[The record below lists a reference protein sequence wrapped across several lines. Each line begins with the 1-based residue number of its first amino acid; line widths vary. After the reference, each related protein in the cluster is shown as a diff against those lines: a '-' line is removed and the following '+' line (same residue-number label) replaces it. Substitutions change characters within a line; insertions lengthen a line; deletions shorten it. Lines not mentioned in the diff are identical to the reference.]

1 MNFRQKYSIIAFS
14 FRSVDFFLLFMLRF
28 GRRSRDS
35 NPPPNLK
42 TPKFEVKSEFRM
54 QRLITA
60 FKFLTI
66 LLLTLLFG
74 SSTTLLQAQDP
85 SKPYENSHFVKVD
98 SATFHYRIFNDSLEH
113 PRGHVLLVHGF
124 CGSTFCWR
132 NNIEPLVKAGYL
144 VVAID
149 LPGFGYSDRNLH
161 VNQSH
166 SSRAKLIWAMLAMI
180 DHDATRKWNIVG
192 HSMGAGAIEAM
203 ALTNPDRVQT
213 VTLVD
218 GMVFIRN
225 HNMKGA
231 FITMSKMKGTKQIL
245 VSLAQNNIISYN
257 SMERLMK
264 GVYGRPLD
272 SAEMKG
278 YMAPLYIEGS
288 AASVIN
294 IYANAGE
301 IRHLHADGLMDL
313 PVLVIWGK
321 KDHTIYLK
329 TAKKLK
335 KNVPTIE
342 LKIIPAAA
350 HAPMETHPEIFNKLL
365 LDFLNTHN

>member
-1 MNFRQKYSIIAFS
+1 
-14 FRSVDFFLLFMLRF
+14 
-28 GRRSRDS
+28 
-35 NPPPNLK
+35 
-42 TPKFEVKSEFRM
+42 M
-54 QRLITA
+54 QRLVIA
-60 FKFLTI
+60 IRYLTI
-66 LLLTLLFG
+66 LLFVFFHPG
-74 SSTTLLQAQDP
+74 SASTFLRAQTP

-124 CGSTFCWR
+124 AGSTFCWR
-132 NNIEPLVKAGYL
+132 NNINTLVKAGYL

-149 LPGFGYSDRNLH
+149 LPGFGYSDRNLS

-166 SSRAKLIWAMLAMI
+166 SGRAKLIWAMLAKI
-180 DHDATRKWNIVG
+180 EGSTTIKWNIIG

-203 ALTNPDRVQT
+203 ALMNPDRVQT
-213 VTLVD
+213 VILVD
-218 GMVFIRN
+218 GMIFIRN
-225 HNMKGA
+225 HNLKGA
-231 FITMSKMKGTKQIL
+231 FVTMSKMKGTNQIL
-245 VSLAQNNIISYN
+245 VSLAKSNIISYG

-272 SAEMKG
+272 SAEMQG
-278 YMAPLYIEGS
+278 YMEPLYIEGS

-321 KDHTIYLK
+321 KDHTIYPK
-329 TAKKLK
+329 SGRKLK
-335 KNVPTIE
+335 KNVPTIS

-365 LDFLNTHN
+365 LEFLNAHN